1 VDISASGELRA
12 FLEAHLE
19 DLKTLL
25 IISQIGIVEREGIKS
40 PYVSPEFAGLTI
52 GVRKTRGK
60 KCNRC
65 WVYSETVGVN
75 DEHPTICERCLA
87 NI

>member
-25 IISQIGIVEREGIKS
+25 IVSQIAVVEKDIIKD
-40 PYVSPEFAGLTI
+40 PYASPEFADLTI

-60 KCNRC
+60 KCDRC

-75 DEHPTICERCLA
+75 DEHPAICERCLA
-87 NI
+87 NL